1 MARIKLK
8 IRETDMLNKRQGKI
22 LLVII
27 GISVLL
33 RVAAAIYLGNQ
44 VVDLPGTNDQVS
56 YHNLALRVLQGHG
69 FSFGVGWWP
78 FTAANAPTAHWSY
91 LYTLYLV
98 VVYTLFGPNPLAA
111 RLIQAVLVGILQPYL
126 AYLVGRQVFSQ
137 VVGLVAAAITAI
149 YAYFI
154 YYAACLMTESYYI
167 IAILASFYFAFRL
180 VPLQVFSAG
189 NTPESNSPP
198 LKFAIFL
205 GLSLGAAILFR
216 QLFLLFIP
224 FLFLWLL
231 LAGRKQVVPLFVS
244 GAIIL
249 LMILPATV
257 FNYARFNRFVLVNTN
272 AGFAFFW
279 GNHPIYGTHF
289 QPILTDETYQSLI
302 PVELRGLDEAA
313 LDQALLQRGL
323 RFIIDDPKRYLLLS
337 ISRIPSYFE
346 FLPSPDSG
354 MISNVSRVI
363 SFGLFLPF
371 MLAGVVI
378 SFFQQPS
385 PFKLRPPSRQLLL
398 YLFMLIYTAIHVL
411 TWTLVRYRLPVDAI
425 LIIFAGLALVELA
438 RRIPYLK
445 VAVEA
450 IA

>member
-1 MARIKLK
+1 
-8 IRETDMLNKRQGKI
+8 MLNNRQGKI
-22 LLVII
+22 LLIII

-56 YHNLALRVLQGHG
+56 YHNLALRVLEGHG

-91 LYTLYLV
+91 LYTIYLW

-126 AYLVGRQVFSQ
+126 AYLVGRQVFGQ
-137 VVGLVAAAITAI
+137 AVGLAAAAITAI

-154 YYAACLMTESYYI
+154 YYAASLMTESYYI
-167 IAILASFYFAFRL
+167 LAILASFYFAFRL
-180 VPLQVFSAG
+180 VPAQAVSAG
-189 NTPESNSPP
+189 DNPDSSPP
-198 LKFAIFL
+198 HLKFAIFL
-205 GLSLGAAILFR
+205 GLCLGAAILFR
-216 QLFLLFIP
+216 QLFLLFVP
-224 FLFLWLL
+224 FLFLWVI
-231 LAGRKQVVPLFVS
+231 LAGRKLVIPLFVS

-289 QPILTDETYQSLI
+289 QPILTDEEYQSLI

-323 RFIIDDPKRYLLLS
+323 RFIVDDPKRYILLS

-378 SFFQQPS
+378 SFFHQPS
-385 PFKLRPPSRQLLL
+385 PFKFRPPSRLILL
-398 YLFMLIYTAIHVL
+398 YLFMVIYTMIHLL

-445 VAVEA
+445 AAVEA
-450 IA
+450 VA

>member
-1 MARIKLK
+1 
-8 IRETDMLNKRQGKI
+8 MLNTRQGKI

-33 RVAAAIYLGNQ
+33 RVVAAIYLGNQ
-44 VVDLPGTNDQVS
+44 VVDLPGTADQVS

-78 FTAANAPTAHWSY
+78 LTAANAPTAHWSY
-91 LYTLYLV
+91 LYTIYLLV
-98 VVYTLFGPNPLAA
+98 VYALFGPNPLMA
-111 RLIQAVLVGILQPYL
+111 RLIQAVLVGVLQPYL
-126 AYLVGRQVFSQ
+126 AYLVGRQVFGQ
-137 VVGLVAAAITAI
+137 AVGLVAAAITAI

-180 VPLQVFSAG
+180 VPSQAVSVGDLA
-189 NTPESNSPP
+189 ESGGPD

-205 GLSLGAAILFR
+205 GLSLGAAILLR
-216 QLFLLFIP
+216 QLFLLFVP
-224 FLFLWLL
+224 FLFLWVI
-231 LAGRKQVVPLFVS
+231 LAGRKQVVPLLIS
-244 GAIIL
+244 GAIL
-249 LMILPATV
+249 LLLILPATV
-257 FNYARFNRFVLVNTN
+257 FNYARFERFVLVNTN

-289 QPILTDETYQSLI
+289 QPILPSGTYQSLI
-302 PVELRGLDEAA
+302 PVELRNLDEAA

-323 RFIIDDPKRYLLLS
+323 RFIVDDPKRYILLS
-337 ISRIPSYFE
+337 ISRIPPYFE

-354 MISNVSRVI
+354 TISNVSRVI

-378 SFFQQPS
+378 SFFHQPS
-385 PFKLRPPSRQLLL
+385 PFKLRPPSRLLLL
-398 YLFMLIYTAIHVL
+398 YLFMIVYTTVHLL

-425 LIIFAGLALVELA
+425 LIIFASLALVELA

-445 VAVEA
+445 AAVEA
-450 IA
+450 VA